1 MKKIVELIIKMDDLE
16 LEGVGQ
22 DAIAFVE
29 NPAIELDFL
38 AFAEEKFVKPN
49 AGETEEEF
57 IGRCIPELMGEG
69 YEQEQSIAI
78 CYNYWQSNKFN
89 TPEQDKEM
97 VDGIIDLLLQV
108 EDIENRREIAWETIQ
123 QFIEEG
129 TQYDLQDFMTRIG
142 LQTFEFPEGTCWE
155 GYEPYG
161 TKILDGKEVP
171 NCIPVEAQ
179 KFESYNDYPESAKA
193 AAKRA
198 LEWRDA
204 NPDQDCGTPV
214 GWARANQ
221 LAKGENIS
229 EETIARMA
237 SFARHLQ
244 YKDVPYS
251 EGCGGLMVDAW
262 GGQAGIEW
270 AQNKLE
276 AIREEKF
283 GINPGN
289 LAPYV
294 DQTGDLKKKEEMS
307 EEQQQIVDY
316 FASCGEEYDPQE
328 AIFVKIKDNTF
339 SDFTD
344 LLDGVAALD
353 ILGRTLSPQQ
363 TGETVFRYAGP
374 RAERGFCRAM
384 LRLNR
389 VYRPNEITGLNTA
402 NPGFGPGGTD
412 EYSVLKYAG
421 GPNCRHYWEELT
433 MFKQDGRHVFINK
446 GPVTATT
453 QGGRGMS
460 AADLTAAG
468 QSKNMNAPSA
478 TGSVANNA
486 YLAPRNLFSFSTNEE
501 QRIATGAAMI
511 PNKMIL
517 RKDENGNPYYVYFT
531 EKTIRDIAEK
541 VFEENKHN
549 MTNIEHRSSETNT
562 LNTLLESWIVEDP
575 EMDKSKALGFSV
587 PKGTWMVSYRVNDD
601 KTWEMI
607 KEGKLKG
614 FSVEGYFIEKA
625 EAARAQKAM
634 EQMYA
639 DILNILKEVK

>member
-38 AFAEEKFVKPN
+38 AFASEKFVKPEG
-49 AGETEEEF
+49 GESEDEF
-57 IGRCIPELMGEG
+57 IGRCIPALITEG
-69 YEQEQSIAI
+69 YEQDQAVAI
-78 CYNYWQSNKFN
+78 CYSTWQNHSAFAGLKVSFDYHETLNTPRGTELAKKAIADGEDVYVISAGQNKEEFMPLITELGIDPSKVFATGSNKAKI
-89 TPEQDKEM
+89 EKIKE
-97 VDGIIDLLLQV
+97 L
-108 EDIENRREIAWETIQ
+108 
-123 QFIEEG
+123 
-129 TQYDLQDFMTRIG
+129 
-142 LQTFEFPEGTCWE
+142 
-155 GYEPYG
+155 
-161 TKILDGKEVP
+161 
-171 NCIPVEAQ
+171 
-179 KFESYNDYPESAKA
+179 
-193 AAKRA
+193 
-198 LEWRDA
+198 
-204 NPDQDCGTPV
+204 
-214 GWARANQ
+214 
-221 LAKGENIS
+221 
-229 EETIARMA
+229 
-237 SFARHLQ
+237 
-244 YKDVPYS
+244 
-251 EGCGGLMVDAW
+251 
-262 GGQAGIEW
+262 GIEKHYDNNQDVIDELG
-270 AQNKLE
+270 AVGQ
-276 AIREEKF
+276 KF

-289 LAPYV
+289 LTSYV
-294 DQTGDLKKKEEMS
+294 DQTGPLKKKEEMS

-316 FASCGEEYDPQE
+316 FASCGEEYNPEE

-353 ILGRTLSPQQ
+353 ILGRTLAPDQQ
-363 TGETVFRYAGP
+363 GETVYRYAGP